1 MSRQEPQEGRARD
14 HHWSSP
20 RRQQACAG
28 KKGCLCLRKGKEVGE
43 PRSQALPHE
52 IGGGGGG
59 VSASEENRVGG
70 SEMSWSPQ
78 ETLRAKAILR
88 GKARSRV
95 PSPRPDQSLEGP
107 QVTRE
112 AEGWGM
118 HGVGRSH
125 KAART
130 GQDSRVR
137 PGRPR
142 KAQTPSEHGRT
153 STRKQHLLPGTLTL
167 TPSLLALP
175 GSCNPPHDRHPSSV

>member
-1 MSRQEPQEGRARD
+1 MTITGLHPGGSRPVLGRKA
-14 HHWSSP
+14 
-20 RRQQACAG
+20 ACAFG
-28 KKGCLCLRKGKEVGE
+28 KGRRLGSHDHRPSPMKSG
-43 PRSQALPHE
+43 A
-52 IGGGGGG
+52 GGG